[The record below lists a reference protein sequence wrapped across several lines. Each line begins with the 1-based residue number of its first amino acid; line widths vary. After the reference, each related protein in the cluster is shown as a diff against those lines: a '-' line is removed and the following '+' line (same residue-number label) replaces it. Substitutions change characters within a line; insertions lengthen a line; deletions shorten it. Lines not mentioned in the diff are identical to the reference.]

1 MTVKF
6 ATTGTVAWKGDLKT
20 DKNKAPYISVLIKT
34 DARGGAQSLDC
45 FVGFRGNLAEAI
57 ETEIE
62 EGDTIKVVGTLGQ
75 SKRIKGA
82 KGKED
87 RPERIYFNGAQFK
100 LEAHNEVNVFDE
112 LAAAV

>member
-34 DARGGAQSLDC
+34 DAKGGAQSLDC
-45 FVGFRGNLAEAI
+45 FVGFRGDLAEAI
-57 ETEIE
+57 ESELE
-62 EGDTIKVVGTLGQ
+62 RGDTIKVVGTLGQ
-75 SKRIKGA
+75 SKAIKGG

-87 RPERIYFNGAQFK
+87 RPERIYFNGVQFK
-100 LEAHNEVNVFDE
+100 LERHAEANEYDE